1 MFVNRIGGMWGAM
14 LLVVVSASN
23 SFGQTPDKGAVETT
37 EGGAQELLELPIR
50 VIDKQ
55 GAPISGAKVTP
66 WALRSSQGHGWWGK
80 DDERA
85 KVSPKAV
92 RTDAD
97 GRAVVRYPRYHD
109 SQEQTHTLSVSLSV
123 DHQNFAYSD
132 DLHIDVPLE
141 KSGPYEITLAA
152 GVPLEIRALIAG
164 QLAKLDHVYALWSD
178 GRSWQPGASPIKLA
192 DGHLRIPAM
201 LPGTNSVLLVK
212 LDGERA
218 THFSPIQDFE
228 IRENE
233 RNQIAIP
240 LLPSVRIKGVLS
252 DNVPR
257 PVRNGRVKAETLD
270 PAGADAN
277 RVSWRT
283 WVAIQADGT
292 FVIDGWPAGEEL
304 QLIALCDGYA
314 ATSGQAPPGVNN
326 PPDPSD
332 DPFTRPQVFALRDGE
347 QIEVAMTP
355 LVRCVATAVDADGKP
370 IAGVTVESWPNVC
383 WWNSGSQIYC
393 HPLVRGERLLHE
405 RRFMNAID
413 EAFPQPF
420 QTVTNG
426 AGQAVLEMPAGK
438 ERLSVTSEAYEL
450 PVFLGDRE
458 VRVTLE
464 SGKTT
469 EAVLNL
475 QPRGSEKLGEW
486 DKLAGVVF
494 GCSTREGRR
503 ICALPGVQKQMDEF
517 AEKFREGKNQ
527 HDPELLSD
535 AYSLVA
541 DAFANVGDQAEAA
554 KWREKAAQQA
564 AKAKEVAPTTIN
576 PEARED

>member
-1 MFVNRIGGMWGAM
+1 M
-14 LLVVVSASN
+14 LVP
-23 SFGQTPDKGAVETT
+23 PD
-37 EGGAQELLELPIR
+37 
-50 VIDKQ
+50 
-55 GAPISGAKVTP
+55 
-66 WALRSSQGHGWWGK
+66 
-80 DDERA
+80 RA
-85 KVSPKAV
+85 I
-92 RTDAD
+92 
-97 GRAVVRYPRYHD
+97 VRYCR
-109 SQEQTHTLSVSLSV
+109 
-123 DHQNFAYSD
+123 FC
-132 DLHIDVPLE
+132 
-141 KSGPYEITLAA
+141 
-152 GVPLEIRALIAG
+152 
-164 QLAKLDHVYALWSD
+164 
-178 GRSWQPGASPIKLA
+178 
-192 DGHLRIPAM
+192 
-201 LPGTNSVLLVK
+201 
-212 LDGERA
+212 
-218 THFSPIQDFE
+218 
-228 IRENE
+228 
-233 RNQIAIP
+233 
-240 LLPSVRIKGVLS
+240 
-252 DNVPR
+252 
-257 PVRNGRVKAETLD
+257 
-270 PAGADAN
+270 
-277 RVSWRT
+277 T
-283 WVAIQADGT
+283 WGIG
-292 FVIDGWPAGEEL
+292 
-304 QLIALCDGYA
+304 C
-314 ATSGQAPPGVNN
+314 
-326 PPDPSD
+326 D
-332 DPFTRPQVFALRDGE
+332 DPFTRPQVFAPRGGE
-347 QIEVAMTP
+347 QIEVATTP
-355 LVRCVATAVDADGKP
+355 LVRRVATAVDEDRKP
-370 IAGVTVESWPNVC
+370 IAGVTVESWPNVG
-383 WWNSGSQIYC
+383 WWNSGSQLYC
-393 HPLVRGERLLHE
+393 HPLVRGERLVHE

-420 QTVTNG
+420 QTVTNA